1 MTARPRDWSPL
12 GLSSDP
18 TPGDAERV
26 AGAGRHYREVA
37 EAIETAARRLRE
49 IAGDSQMKSEAVE
62 EFVSSANG
70 VASDISKA
78 QERYANT
85 GAALSDYSTALAL
98 AQNDADAA
106 LREATTA
113 REDMQQ
119 ADRNRASA
127 DDDLTR
133 ARTAN
138 DALPPDQPAADLT
151 GLQAS
156 VNRFSQAHS
165 EASGRLEAAQR
176 KAEDARKDAE
186 DAADRARR
194 RIEDAI
200 DRSDLNDSK
209 WDDIAAGLASL
220 ASFMGNLAAFC
231 GVAALLV
238 GWIPVI
244 GQALAAA
251 LGAIALVAGVISL
264 LANTALLIGGKG
276 DLKSVLL
283 DLAGVLSF
291 GLGRAVIGGSR
302 AVMAGVRAASRLQA
316 GRLAAAAP
324 AIRASR
330 GLPAMG
336 SSRATIRALLGN
348 DGLAA
353 LSRSSARDLVNT
365 ARNAR
370 LLSPSAPFRA
380 AADDLMSLPRNVM
393 TAFTP
398 SNLAAAGR
406 QMPGAFT
413 DLVHSRSM
421 AEGVARMTQDTATL
435 DHLATMRGVND
446 AVSGLGDLALRS
458 NLTSGITAGTFS
470 VSAGI
475 DGYQTW
481 KSDLWH
487 GGPADKLNLDAR

>member
-49 IAGDSQMKSEAVE
+49 IAGDSQMRSEAVE

-106 LREATTA
+106 LREATSA

-176 KAEDARKDAE
+176 KAENARKDAE

-194 RIEDAI
+194 RIEDVV
-200 DRSDLNDSK
+200 DGSDLNDSW
-209 WDDIAAGLASL
+209 WDNVASVIKKIADIAGAI
-220 ASFMGNLAAFC
+220 AAIA

-244 GQALAAA
+244 GQALAAV
-251 LGAIALVAGVISL
+251 LGTIALVAGVVSL

-276 DLKSVLL
+276 SLTSVLL
-283 DLAGVLSF
+283 DVVGLVSF
-291 GLGRAVIGGSR
+291 GLGRAVISGGR
-302 AVMAGVRAASRLQA
+302 GVMAGVRAASRLSA
-316 GRLAAAAP
+316 GRLAATAP

-336 SSRATIRALLGN
+336 SSQATIRALLQN
-348 DGLAA
+348 NALAG
-353 LSRSSARDLVNT
+353 LSRSSARSLVDT
-365 ARNAR
+365 ARNGR
-370 LLSPSAPFRA
+370 LLSASAPFRA
-380 AADDLMSLPRNVM
+380 AADDFTHTFSNLR
-393 TAFTP
+393 TAFSP
-398 SNLAAAGR
+398 SNLSAAAH
-406 QMPGAFT
+406 QAPGALR
-413 DLVHSRSM
+413 DLAHSRSYS
-421 AEGVARMTQDTATL
+421 EVVARMTQDSATL
-435 DHLATMRGVND
+435 DHLATMRGMNS
-446 AVSGLGDLALRS
+446 AVSGLGDLATRS
-458 NLTSGITAGTFS
+458 HVVTGITTGTFTLSSGLDQYQAWTSGVWES
-470 VSAGI
+470 S
-475 DGYQTW
+475 
-481 KSDLWH
+481 
-487 GGPADKLNLDAR
+487 PAEQLNLGPR